1 MKNGITKTKTNIW
14 RFINQSAIQDS
25 KWQPLEEMVLA
36 IEEKSVSWEYMQKF
50 PFITQI
56 KACSKVN
63 QSIKMDLYCLFLSAI
78 SLKEGECDLR
88 KSCNLKHMT
97 AAVKMFKH
105 TNYTGTGELI
115 LFAYLKKHSYN
126 VTFISSES

>member
-56 KACSKVN
+56 KAWVN
-63 QSIKMDLYCLFLSAI
+63 QIIKMDLYCLFVSAI